1 MGRLTASTVCL
12 KRSSSWEN
20 DYVQYELEL
29 MEEELWRK
37 KTGHFLQEDMGVDVA
52 GRVVDFIEANPL

>member
-12 KRSSSWEN
+12 KRSSSWGN
-20 DYVQYELEL
+20 DYIQYELGL

-37 KTGHFLQEDMGVDVA
+37 KTGRYKAPKWSL
-52 GRVVDFIEANPL
+52 